1 MFHKILVAMDTSA
14 IGKSVFD
21 EALALAKATGCNLML
36 LHVLSLEEKGSP
48 NMLVFPTL
56 GYYPGLSSRTL
67 EIYHEQ
73 WQKLEEYG
81 LELLRSRTDEATA
94 AGVKAQFT
102 QNTGSPG
109 KTICEIARNWGAD
122 LIIMGRRG
130 HSGLTELIMGSVSN
144 YVLHHAPC
152 SVLTVQNSAT
162 ATATTGVEP
171 VGSTVEAEHH
181 NVR

>member
-21 EALALAKATGCNLML
+21 EALTLAKATGCSLML
-36 LHVLSLEEKGSP
+36 LHVLSLEETGSP

-81 LELLRSRTDEATA
+81 LELLRSHTDEATA
-94 AGVKAQFT
+94 AGVKTEFT

-109 KTICEIARNWGAD
+109 KTICEIAHNWGAD

-130 HSGLTELIMGSVSN
+130 HSGLTELILGSVSN

-162 ATATTGVEP
+162 GADQ
-171 VGSTVEAEHH
+171 VGSTLEAEHH
-181 NVR
+181 NAR